1 MLEAKNL
8 HKSFG
13 SHHVLKGASLC
24 VQPGEIQVLIGLNGC
39 GKTTLQRILTGI
51 LEPDAGMV
59 SIGGKEVTSS
69 LPEDR
74 LLGYVPQ
81 NTGLFRHLT
90 VRDNI
95 LYSLKNG
102 RGSEETFHRAVELLD
117 LESYLDWRPA
127 QLSGGYK
134 SRVALAR
141 ALVSSPRAMLLDEPI
156 SEVDRAKKEYVLPL
170 FRQILLQLHIPVL
183 YITHD
188 PWEAGEIGTSYSIM
202 RNGVVEGIASPEEA
216 FSVIRQQARD
226 SGE

>member
-1 MLEAKNL
+1 MLEAQNL

-13 SHHVLKGASLC
+13 SHHVLNGVSLGIG
-24 VQPGEIQVLIGLNGC
+24 PGEIQVLIGLNGC

-51 LEPDAGMV
+51 LEPDTGTV
-59 SIGGKEVTSS
+59 SIGGKDVTSF

-74 LLGYVPQ
+74 QLGYVPQ

-90 VRDNI
+90 VRENV
-95 LYSLKNG
+95 LYSRQNG
-102 RGSEETFHRAVELLD
+102 RGSEETFHEAVELLD
-117 LESYLDWRPA
+117 LEPYLDWKPT
-127 QLSGGYK
+127 QLSGGYR

-188 PWEAGEIGTSYSIM
+188 PWEAGEIGTTFSIM
-202 RNGVVEGIASPEEA
+202 KDGVIEGIASPEEA
-216 FSVIRQQARD
+216 FAVIRQQARD
-226 SGE
+226 DGE

>member
-13 SHHVLKGASLC
+13 SHHVLKGVSLE
-24 VQPGEIQVLIGLNGC
+24 VKPGEIQVLIGLNGS

-51 LEPDAGMV
+51 LEPDEGKV
-59 SIGGKEVTSS
+59 SIGGKDVTSS

-102 RGSEETFHRAVELLD
+102 RGSEESFREAVELLD
-117 LESYLDWRPA
+117 LESYLDWRPT

-141 ALVSSPRAMLLDEPI
+141 ALASSPRAMLLDEPI